1 MKLSKIVLT
10 GMPALALALALAF
23 SGCGNPTG
31 GSENTSD
38 TTPPTVVSAVIEDL
52 AKDVLKVTFS
62 ERVTGVTA
70 SVSSFSVTG
79 TPDNITII
87 GLPTGS
93 ANNTLWSFTLSR
105 DAVYG
110 ETITL
115 SYNATSGTVED
126 AAGND
131 LGSFTGNAVTNLAA
145 QVGGDSDTTPPQ
157 LSTAVIKADEPG
169 ELVLTFSESVTGVS
183 ATGWSVI
190 GATDISISSV
200 AGSGKI
206 YTFTLSRNA
215 AIGEAITLSYNGT
228 AVEDTS
234 TKTGGANKLAA
245 ITNRPV
251 TNQTGK
257 TLTITGI
264 SLSGYVTVLLTDVN
278 NGLVFEEEP
287 ESVTIGHM
295 PAGGTAAI
303 SGGTATITLTTPD
316 FNNQSFTAPPW
327 TGTGSYY
334 VYLWNS
340 AEPNSGPKYIGYSG
354 TGVGTINFSGT
365 ATTVAFDKF
374 SPLYTV
380 YAGVWGGDAT
390 YGSVSAEFSNAGYTL
405 TSAGAGSNAGY
416 LTGGNA
422 TGAFNALKTAIEGGN
437 EELSFDSDWKKALSF
452 ESLMAFQDDG
462 VTIPDALKTALTDQ
476 HTSNATTPL
485 AGVFGATNNQSQ
497 SLVVVFY
504 VTKNN

>member
-1 MKLSKIVLT
+1 
-10 GMPALALALALAF
+10 MPALALALALAF

-38 TTPPTVVSAVIEDL
+38 TSPPTVGSAVIDDL

-70 SVSSFSVTG
+70 SVSSFTVAG
-79 TPDNITII
+79 TSGTITIS

-105 DAVYG
+105 DATYQEV
-110 ETITL
+110 IKL
-115 SYNATSGTVED
+115 SYTASGTVKD

-131 LGSFTGNAVTNLAA
+131 LGSFTGGSAITVTNLAA

-157 LSTAVIKADEPG
+157 LSTAVIKAAEPNK
-169 ELVLTFSESVTGVS
+169 LVLTFSESVTGVS
-183 ATGWSVI
+183 TAGWSVT
-190 GATDISISSV
+190 GTSSLSISSV
-200 AGSGKI
+200 AGSGKTW
-206 YTFTLSRNA
+206 TFTLSRNA

-228 AVEDTS
+228 TVVDTS
-234 TKTGGANKLAA
+234 TKLGGANALA
-245 ITNRPV
+245 TFTERPV

-257 TLTITGI
+257 TLTITDI
-264 SLSGYVTVLLTDVN
+264 SITGYVTVLLTSIN

-287 ESVTIGHM
+287 ELLTTTNM

-303 SGGTATITLTTPD
+303 SGGSATITLRTPD
-316 FNNQSFTAPPW
+316 FNNQSFTTTPW
-327 TGTGSYY
+327 TGTDSYY

-340 AEPNSGPKYIGYSG
+340 AAPNSGPKYIGYSG
-354 TGVGTINFSGT
+354 TGVDKISFSST
-365 ATTVAFDKF
+365 ETTVAFSQF
-374 SPLYTV
+374 SELYTL

-390 YGSVSAEFSNAGYTL
+390 YASVSAEFATNHYPL

-422 TGAFNALKTAIEGGN
+422 TGAFNALKDAIEGGN
-437 EELSFDSDWKKALSF
+437 EELSFDNDWKMALSW
-452 ESLMAFQDDG
+452 ESLLAFTKDG
-462 VTIPDALKTALTDQ
+462 VTIPDALKTALTSQ
-476 HTSNATTPL
+476 HTSNANTPL
-485 AGVFGATNNQSQ
+485 AGVFAATNNQSQ